1 MKYTD
6 SHLSLKNLNIAE
18 EACCFDFFCIFREV
32 IWALKSLHMSEEID
46 CNVSK
51 SVIVVFFL
59 FSFKS
64 FEEFSILKF
73 VFAMTQSIAYAS
85 ESFIKT
91 KKTQSTS
98 TSNLLDLTKSY
109 LK

>member
-1 MKYTD
+1 
-6 SHLSLKNLNIAE
+6 
-18 EACCFDFFCIFREV
+18 
-32 IWALKSLHMSEEID
+32 MSEEID

-51 SVIVVFFL
+51 PVIVGFFL

-73 VFAMTQSIAYAS
+73 VFAMTQSMAYAS

-91 KKTQSTS
+91 KKTQSTF
-98 TSNLLDLTKSY
+98 TSHLLDLTKSY

>member
-1 MKYTD
+1 
-6 SHLSLKNLNIAE
+6 
-18 EACCFDFFCIFREV
+18 
-32 IWALKSLHMSEEID
+32 MSEETD

-51 SVIVVFFL
+51 PIIVGVFSF

-73 VFAMTQSIAYAS
+73 TFVMTQSMAYAA
-85 ESFIKT
+85 ESFIKN
-91 KKTQSTS
+91 KKPQSTFI
-98 TSNLLDLTKSY
+98 SNLLDLTKSY